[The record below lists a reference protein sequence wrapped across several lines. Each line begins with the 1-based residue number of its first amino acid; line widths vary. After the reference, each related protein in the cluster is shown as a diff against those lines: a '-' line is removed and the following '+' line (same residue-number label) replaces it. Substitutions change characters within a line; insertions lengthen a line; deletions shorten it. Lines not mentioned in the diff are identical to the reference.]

1 LFKHLKD
8 VKDIKYNIIKMS
20 DKQTKM
26 SFVGRVCSDFLMMPW
41 DKIVAGLITG
51 LLIYIGA
58 ARLFII
64 QDNLY
69 DTNLKVEQI
78 KLEFSK
84 QNSITHSQLNSRI
97 DSLLLDIN
105 SIELRI
111 NRNIKTELKSF
122 DRMIEDLKDKIN
134 DQDKRITVIETKL
147 IIGPTHIQNTR
158 FEHTIEQFTKMFNI
172 TEYVKNKNSQCT
184 DVDLVQE

>member
-1 LFKHLKD
+1 MFRINPKK
-8 VKDIKYNIIKMS
+8 IKIKS
-20 DKQTKM
+20 KN
-26 SFVGRVCSDFLMMPW
+26 
-41 DKIVAGLITG
+41 
-51 LLIYIGA
+51 
-58 ARLFII
+58 
-64 QDNLY
+64 DNLY

-172 TEYVKNKNSQCT
+172 TEYVKNKNYQCT